1 MEQETVLGL
10 GVVQRVPELG
20 QTKQEQV
27 VQVQA
32 HGQMELGEVLI
43 VEVAELGVPVR
54 VQELG
59 QLLKER
65 EELELLLG
73 LEQETVLG
81 PGVVQRAPELG
92 RTGQEQVAR
101 VRVRGKVKQEEKMM
115 TLIMELGKAIKTII
129 K

>member
-92 RTGQEQVAR
+92 RTGQEQMAR

-115 TLIMELGKAIKTII
+115 TLIMELGKAIQIII